1 MVGLWNPSYPQFVH
15 IEGKDVIQ
23 CVHQGVSLSILST
36 ILWIKK
42 MLGSKTPI
50 ENGEFWYEMDHAAFQ
65 YLGMRNQLP
74 VLNQLK

>member
-15 IEGKDVIQ
+15 IQGKDVKQ

-36 ILWIKK
+36 ILCIKK

-50 ENGEFWYEMDHAAFQ
+50 ENGKF
-65 YLGMRNQLP
+65 
-74 VLNQLK
+74 